1 MIAESLR
8 ARAAAVAG
16 EGRTGAEGEDLV
28 TGGVERAEK
37 AGDEHSDAEPWGGVY
52 PRSDDL
58 LLAPGAAKG
67 RNSGQRK
74 CGHPR

>member
-1 MIAESLR
+1 MAESLR

-16 EGRTGAEGEDLV
+16 EGRTGAEGEGLV

-37 AGDEHSDAEPWGGVY
+37 AGDEHSGAEPWGGVY